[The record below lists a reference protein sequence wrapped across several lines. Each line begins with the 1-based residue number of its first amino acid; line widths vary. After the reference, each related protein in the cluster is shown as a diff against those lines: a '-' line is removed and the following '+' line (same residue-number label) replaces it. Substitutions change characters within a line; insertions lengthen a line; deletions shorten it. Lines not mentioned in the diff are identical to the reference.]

1 MKKRYKTLVHRDEQ
15 ISKQLKTKEGRE
27 LYWQSLIDESQNYD
41 LIDLLLNSIV
51 LEGDIIEFGVWRGH
65 MTKRMAAV
73 AKNAGVQKRLYAC
86 DSFEGFG
93 DEVITSQDT
102 SLFRPASKLKKKF
115 TVANDVPDN
124 LDEFFSC
131 FDLDGVCVK
140 GFFNQSL
147 GIIDETTKYC
157 FAHVD
162 CDAYTSHLDC
172 LNYVYQRMSV
182 GGFIIF
188 DDYDKKR
195 WPGATKAVDEFFLDK
210 PEKIK
215 FSDNKQHPAWYII
228 KT

>member
-1 MKKRYKTLVHRDEQ
+1 MKKRYKTLVELDDQ
-15 ISKQLKTKEGRE
+15 ISEQLKTKEGRQ
-27 LYWQSLIDESQNYD
+27 LYWHRLIEESQNYD
-41 LIDLLLNSIV
+41 LIDLLLSSIV

-73 AKNAGVQKRLYAC
+73 VKNADAKKRLYDC

-102 SLFRPASKLKKKF
+102 SLFRSVNRLKKKF
-115 TVANDVPDN
+115 NAANDVPDK
-124 LDEFFSC
+124 LDDFFKY
-131 FDLDGVCVK
+131 FDLDGMCIK
-140 GFFNQSL
+140 GFFSQSL
-147 GIIDETTKYC
+147 STIDNTAKYC

-172 LNYVYQRMSV
+172 LNYVYHRMSKDGCIV
-182 GGFIIF
+182 F

-195 WPGATKAVDEFFLDK
+195 WPGATKAVDEFLLDK

-215 FSDNKQHPAWYII
+215 FSENKDNPAWYII
-228 KT
+228 KV